1 VACGEVRFVVWL
13 KRVRRTVCVGQ
24 RRRDVL
30 DEKGTAKSMVWGLIG
45 LGRRIPFF
53 VEMGAVT
60 LLDSGG
66 LFEAFYLD

>member
-1 VACGEVRFVVWL
+1 M
-13 KRVRRTVCVGQ
+13 
-24 RRRDVL
+24 L